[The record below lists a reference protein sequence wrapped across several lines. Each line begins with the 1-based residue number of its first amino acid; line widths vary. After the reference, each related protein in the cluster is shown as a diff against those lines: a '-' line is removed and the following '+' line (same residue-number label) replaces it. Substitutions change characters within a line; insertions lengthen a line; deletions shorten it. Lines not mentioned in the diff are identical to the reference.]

1 VIRGSIS
8 NFINPISVN
17 EITALRGD
25 MYKAN
30 GALDQVAASLRLS
43 LFRPSAA
50 QVTLSSSSKVIGSA
64 ENVLSVKVKPASRL
78 DKENLLLLDIPEY
91 YAFAGEDFM
100 ISERS
105 PTPCTVSIGTLH
117 SCKFSGKYR

>member
-1 VIRGSIS
+1 
-8 NFINPISVN
+8 
-17 EITALRGD
+17 

-30 GALDQVAASLRLS
+30 GALDQVAASLSLS

-105 PTPCTVSIGTLH
+105 PTPFTVSIGTLH